1 VRAVDIG
8 RKIGGT
14 LSASFALTLLSAVPW
29 IVFGP
34 ITGCMTFRALQCLR
48 AGRPMRGL
56 AWLGA
61 NIAILLA
68 IPALT
73 ILLARSIK
81 A

>member
-1 VRAVDIG
+1 MRAVGVG

-14 LSASFALTLLSAVPW
+14 ISASFLLTLLSAAPW
-29 IVFGP
+29 IIFGP
-34 ITGCMTFRALQCLR
+34 ITGCMTFRAIQCLR
-48 AGRPMRGL
+48 SGRPLRGL

-61 NIAILLA
+61 NVAILLA
-68 IPALT
+68 LPALT